1 MGSGSSP
8 GGQPTPGK
16 PIGLGGDTPALSGL
30 VGQPTSALCAKEK
43 KIKREKKEKEEVG
56 RKGDSLPPNLVQLG
70 LGGGESPPPW
80 TRPTPLGLLEPQG
93 KVPSLPPIY
102 TEVLGLI

>member
-16 PIGLGGDTPALSGL
+16 PIGLGGGAPALSGL
-30 VGQPTSALCAKEK
+30 VGQPKRALCALEENQ
-43 KIKREKKEKEEVG
+43 REKKKKEEVG
-56 RKGDSLPPNLVQLG
+56 KGRRTPPSKPSWIRFGRGDLPPLARPKSLG
-70 LGGGESPPPW
+70 VLG
-80 TRPTPLGLLEPQG
+80 PQG
-93 KVPSLPPIY
+93 KAPPLPPIY

>member
-30 VGQPTSALCAKEK
+30 VGQPTSALCAIEIKIKEKEK
-43 KIKREKKEKEEVG
+43 KKEEVG

-70 LGGGESPPPW
+70 LGGGESSPLA
-80 TRPTPLGLLEPQG
+80 RLTPLRVLGPQG
-93 KVPSLPPIY
+93 KVPLPPPIY
-102 TEVLGLI
+102 MGLLGQI